1 MIELEENMDPN
12 AVIKANTVKL
22 HQQTDPPAKQSKKPH
37 QPAPLVSEPVD
48 YDQPK
53 VNATFEK
60 QKSGSSLHHPTNN
73 PPSEQPNSRIHTEEG
88 DVLINELEREQRI
101 I

>member
-22 HQQTDPPAKQSKKPH
+22 HQQTDTPAKHTKKPH

-60 QKSGSSLHHPTNN
+60 QKSGSSLNRPTNN
-73 PPSEQPNSRIHTEEG
+73 PPSEQLNSRLHTEEG

>member
-22 HQQTDPPAKQSKKPH
+22 HQQTDPPAKHTKKPH

-48 YDQPK
+48 HD
-53 VNATFEK
+53 
-60 QKSGSSLHHPTNN
+60 
-73 PPSEQPNSRIHTEEG
+73 
-88 DVLINELEREQRI
+88 
-101 I
+101 